1 VEGGQTYYI
10 NVTEYVYN
18 AGSNTYYY
26 NGAPYRLQT
35 SFTGSEASDA
45 GEPND
50 TQGQAYTIDPT
61 VSLDATIGY
70 GSDADDWYAVT
81 FTENGTFTYTVNNTN
96 TSGLSNGRIG
106 DIRLTNSSSQNIT
119 TINMDYSPSN
129 DYIDPAASS
138 TRLAAVEGGA
148 TYYLHINQY
157 STNNSAPYS
166 LTGSFAA
173 SNADVGEPN
182 NLSGQAYE
190 ITDPANFTAAI
201 GLGDDGEDWY
211 QLTFSGN
218 GTFNFT
224 VTNLN
229 GSSVANGD
237 MGTATFYNASLTEVT
252 SITSSYLE
260 AGENRTSSTVPVEG
274 GQTYYINV
282 TEYVY
287 NAGSNTY
294 YYNGAPYGLQPNPS
308 GTELVDTAT
317 PAIPQNFSATAGTG
331 QVTLNWS
338 PNIEQD
344 MANYKIYRDTS
355 LPVNTFFTSVPF
367 GTEIYIDSDVT
378 NDIEYYYSITS
389 IDQVGHESDL
399 SESVSAIPSVPPS
412 ITITTETTSP
422 TNLSP
427 VPFTVQFSEDVTGFT
442 EEDVVAQNSA
452 VSNLSGSGSTYTF
465 DVVPIADGEV
475 TVEVPAGAAADWTG
489 MGNTASETI
498 TFIYDNSPPVVTI
511 SEISEQGTMD
521 TLVLEWQADDISEI
535 VEQNIYLS
543 MDGENYDELESLSG
557 SISTYEWYVPNVV
570 SPQNGFII
578 QAIDELGL
586 ASNDT
591 SNTFAIVDD
600 KPPEINVLSPI
611 TGYAIPEYETVTVTW
626 EATDNIEMDSVQVY
640 FSNDETTFIY
650 QGIVDSDLSEFTFS
664 IPFGVTD
671 NAQVKL
677 IALDI
682 YGNEGEGFS
691 AFFSVTDNTP
701 PTVEMDTPGTLSI
714 GTDVE
719 LSWTAEDNTGFRSH
733 YLYFSSATGQEYS
746 FVDSVNGSNTTYSWT
761 VPNIVTET
769 AMFSILSY
777 DLVGLTDTDTTEVFT
792 IIDEI
797 PPEVTVLTPTTDS
810 SIPEYEAL
818 TVTWEATDNIEM
830 DSVQVYFSND
840 ETTFIYQGIV
850 DSDLSEFTFSIPF
863 GVTDNAQVK
872 LIALDIYGNEGEGF
886 SAFFSVTDNTPPT
899 VNLTAPA
906 TESVVGIGDLLAI
919 MWNDSD
925 NVGVETV
932 SLFYNTD
939 GTWTTIAGNIANV
952 NEYDWIVPDEPTDN
966 LQIRLVGY
974 DAVGLSDTSEVDN
987 IEVQIA
993 YPTVVSASPV
1003 NGLIDW
1009 DVREFE
1015 FKLSQPLDESTVTTD
1030 NIQITSSY
1038 SSSLTPTIAYVV
1050 TSSTIEIVYETSLAA
1065 LDTITITLSDQITNV
1080 YGYALDG
1087 DNDGTGGDSY
1097 TVQYNTPMLGDYNN
1111 DFQINVDDLAQFM
1124 IGFENDSTAYELG
1137 PFSGEI
1143 PHVFVSL
1150 DQKYDIEDVMA
1161 FGMMWNW
1168 YVTNNTLVFTNYED
1182 MGMPISIN
1190 TEHDSIY
1197 LDIPQDLSAYQVQI
1211 QYTPGSFFIGQ
1222 SKKKDELFLTH
1233 EEKELGV
1240 YTIMAQPGQSKL
1252 IIPIEIRGRDAN
1264 ISISYKGITASGELA
1279 GQMTRSMTIEN
1290 IPDEFVLFSNYPNP
1304 FNPTTKIDYGLPEA
1318 SNVQLIIYDILG
1330 REVTTL
1336 VNGVQE
1342 PGYKSITWHG
1352 TNAFGKNVGAG
1363 VYFYLIQAGE
1373 FRKVRKM
1380 VLLK

>member
-10 NVTEYVYN
+10 KLNDDSYGN
-18 AGSNTYYY
+18 YYY
-26 NGAPYRLQT
+26 YGAPYRLQT
-35 SFTGSEASDA
+35 SFTGSGASDA

-96 TSGLSNGRIG
+96 ASDMSNGRIG
-106 DIRLTNSSSQNIT
+106 DVHLYNASLQGIAS
-119 TINMDYSPSN
+119 INMDNYPLD
-129 DYIDPAASS
+129 DYINPASSS
-138 TRLAAVEGGA
+138 TRQAAVEGGA
-148 TYYLHINQY
+148 TYYLHFNQY
-157 STNNSAPYS
+157 STNHSAPYS

-182 NLSGQAYE
+182 NSSGQAYE
-190 ITDPANFTAAI
+190 ITDPASFTAAI

-211 QLTFSGN
+211 QLTFSSN

-237 MGTATFYNASLTEVT
+237 MGTAYFFNASLTEVT
-252 SITSSYLE
+252 SIDDSYLE

-274 GQTYYINV
+274 GQTYYIKLNDDS
-282 TEYVY
+282 YG
-287 NAGSNTY
+287 NY
-294 YYNGAPYGLQPNPS
+294 YYYGAPYSLQPNPS

-317 PAIPQNFSATAGTG
+317 PGIPQNFSATAGTG

-344 MANYKIYRDTS
+344 MANYKIYKDTS
-355 LPVNTFFTSVPF
+355 LPLITFFTSVPF
-367 GTEIYIDSDVT
+367 GTETYIDSDVT
-378 NDIEYYYSITS
+378 NDVQYYYSITS

-475 TVEVPAGAAADWTG
+475 TVEVPAAAAADWTG

-671 NAQVKL
+671 NAQVKM
-677 IALDI
+677 IAQDI

-691 AFFSVTDNTP
+691 EYFSVTDNTP
-701 PTVEMDTPGTLSI
+701 PIIGLINPLAGSTVEI
-714 GTDVE
+714 
-719 LSWTAEDNTGFRSH
+719 AEI
-733 YLYFSSATGQEYS
+733 
-746 FVDSVNGSNTTYSWT
+746 VN
-761 VPNIVTET
+761 
-769 AMFSILSY
+769 
-777 DLVGLTDTDTTEVFT
+777 
-792 IIDEI
+792 II
-797 PPEVTVLTPTTDS
+797 
-810 SIPEYEAL
+810 
-818 TVTWEATDNIEM
+818 WE
-830 DSVQVYFSND
+830 S
-840 ETTFIYQGIV
+840 
-850 DSDLSEFTFSIPF
+850 
-863 GVTDNAQVK
+863 
-872 LIALDIYGNEGEGF
+872 
-886 SAFFSVTDNTPPT
+886 
-899 VNLTAPA
+899 
-906 TESVVGIGDLLAI
+906 
-919 MWNDSD
+919 SD
-925 NVGVETV
+925 NVNVEYV
-932 SLFYNTD
+932 DLFYRIGSGEWDAIAENETD
-939 GTWTTIAGNIANV
+939 DGSYYWTIPNI
-952 NEYDWIVPDEPTDN
+952 PTDD

-974 DAVGLSDTSEVDN
+974 DAVELSDTSNVGN
-987 IEVQIA
+987 IEVLIA
-993 YPTVVSASPV
+993 YPKVLSAVPGNALINWNV
-1003 NGLIDW
+1003 N
-1009 DVREFE
+1009 EFE
-1015 FKLSQPLDESTVTTD
+1015 FSLSQQLDEATVNAD

-1038 SSSLTPTIAYVV
+1038 SNSLTPTISYND
-1050 TSSTIEIVYETSLAA
+1050 TSAKIKITYDIDLAT
-1065 LDTITITLSDQITNV
+1065 LDTIIITLSDQITNI

-1087 DNDGTGGDSY
+1087 DNNGEEGGDYSIE
-1097 TVQYNTPMLGDYNN
+1097 YNTKMLGDY
-1111 DFQINVDDLAQFM
+1111 DGDMTISIEDLSQFIINW
-1124 IGFENDSTAYELG
+1124 ENDDYDYELG
-1137 PFSGEI
+1137 PFVGDM
-1143 PHVFVSL
+1143 PHVHVTP
-1150 DQKYDIEDVMA
+1150 DQDYNIEDIVGFA
-1161 FGMMWNW
+1161 MMWNW
-1168 YVTNNTLVFTNYED
+1168 YFANNTMAFTSYED
-1182 MGMPISIN
+1182 EGLPITID
-1190 TEHDSIY
+1190 TEQDFIY

-1211 QYTPGSFFIGQ
+1211 QYTPGSFFIGH
-1222 SKKKDELFLTH
+1222 SYKKDELFLTH

-1240 YTIMAQPGQSKL
+1240 YTIMAQPGQDKL
-1252 IIPIEIRGRDAN
+1252 AIPIEIRGRDVN
-1264 ISISYKGITASGELA
+1264 ISISYKGITADGKLA
-1279 GQMTRSMTIEN
+1279 GKMTKSMTIEN
-1290 IPDEFVLFSNYPNP
+1290 IPDEFVLYSNYPNP
-1304 FNPTTKIDYGLPEA
+1304 FNPTTKIDYGLPEV
-1318 SNVQLIIYDILG
+1318 SNVKLVIYDILG

-1336 VNGVQE
+1336 VNGVQDA
-1342 PGYKSITWHG
+1342 GYKSITWHG
-1352 TNAFGKNVGAG
+1352 TDAFGKNVGAG
-1363 VYFYLIQAGE
+1363 MYFYLIQAGE
-1373 FRKVRKM
+1373 FRQVRKM